1 MTRGASLKTTD
12 FWALLVWNLTVLPLC
27 FCFAVSPVSIA
38 SAQVSSPSPG
48 EPSPPAPT
56 GAPSPPSIP
65 TPEEEE
71 EVPPPAPPAVP
82 GAPVPEDVLD
92 FQAPLPTTPSPA
104 PGLVDRYQQRLDLIR
119 PGQLLFNLTVE
130 EVWDDNAFNT
140 GTEGKEDFITVIVP
154 AVAID
159 QRGAK
164 TSLNLRYSPRILKY
178 ARFSELD
185 RVDHSLRLAAD
196 WDPSPGLRVF
206 LQDSLLITENTAQQ
220 ASSLGISRSGLGRT
234 TQNTLLTGLDV
245 RLSPQDDLT
254 VQYRNIIVDQ
264 DRGEDRMVNGGGVIW
279 RHSLPR
285 GSVSVTYNGAY
296 VDRDVSA
303 NSFNHAGAVRTTYEL
318 NPNDQLLLAAVAS
331 FSDNEDADNSVVAGA
346 SVGLNH
352 QFNPNLTML
361 VTGGIQGFRLEDGDS
376 DPRFFTNSHLAWTF
390 PKGSLTVG
398 VVNRFQNTFSTV
410 DDVGVVLETRGFANF
425 SYQAAPRLSLSIN
438 GSYSQVDFQE
448 QNREDLVGR
457 FRINIRYQLWRR
469 LFLTAGY
476 NFFNRDSD
484 VNVNDLTTN
493 RVFIGLSLGLSKPI

>member
-1 MTRGASLKTTD
+1 MIRGALLKKTD

-27 FCFAVSPVSIA
+27 FCFAVSPASIA

-48 EPSPPAPT
+48 EPSPTPPT
-56 GAPSPPSIP
+56 PPSVP

-92 FQAPLPTTPSPA
+92 FQAPLPTTPPPA
-104 PGLVDRYQQRLDLIR
+104 PGLVDRYQQRLDLIQ
-119 PGQLLFNLTVE
+119 PGQLLFDLTVE

-140 GTEGKEDFITVIVP
+140 GTGEKEDFITVIVP

-164 TSLNLRYSPRILKY
+164 TSLNLRYTPRILKY

-185 RVDHSLRLAAD
+185 RVDHSLRFAAD
-196 WDPSPGLRVF
+196 WDPSPALRVF
-206 LQDSLLITENTAQQ
+206 LQDSLLITEDTAQQ
-220 ASSLGISRSGLGRT
+220 ASALGISRSGLGQT
-234 TQNTLLTGLDV
+234 TQNRLATGVDV

-254 VQYRNIIVDQ
+254 LTYRNTIVDQ
-264 DRGEDRMVNGGGVIW
+264 DRGEDRTVNGGGVIW
-279 RHSLPR
+279 RHDLPR
-285 GSVSVTYNGAY
+285 GAVSVTYDGAY
-296 VDRDVSA
+296 VDREDSA
-303 NSFNHAGAVRTTYEL
+303 NTFNHAGAVRTTYQL
-318 NPNDQLLLAAVAS
+318 NPSTDLLLAAVAS

-346 SVGLNH
+346 SVGFNH

-361 VTGGIQGFRLEDGDS
+361 VTGGIQGFRLEDDDS

-390 PKGSLTVG
+390 PKGNLTVG
-398 VVNRFQNTFSTV
+398 VINRYENTFSTV
-410 DDVGVVLETRGFANF
+410 DDVGVVLDTRGFANF
-425 SYQAAPRLSLSIN
+425 SYQAAPRLSLSIR
-438 GSYSQVDFQE
+438 GSYSRVDFQE
-448 QNREDLVGR
+448 ENREDLVGR
-457 FRINIRYQLWRR
+457 LGIDIRYQLWRR

-476 NFFNRDSD
+476 NLFDRDSD
-484 VNVNDLTTN
+484 VRGNDLTRN